1 MKAHLRHE
9 SMNPYL
15 VELQT
20 QVMPSARKRH
30 QMVTSNEHAQEAV
43 TVKIV
48 EKPASSHSTKA
59 ESKGFK
65 EVLFKA
71 NQVWQKVF
79 KRGPSYEDVEPRGS
93 WSDEQGYVAIAINS
107 NKKAVA
113 AALITMNIFTLP
125 ERRETESGDDEYV
138 HIPCPKYA
146 YISAV
151 ASLYEGKGN
160 MSKLMQEIERY
171 AKQKQC
177 LVMSLNIYR
186 PDFRGETLEDVDPE
200 EYRQCKSLSVKK
212 RMKRVK
218 RLISIYR
225 AKGFK
230 YQIDITEEDRMHSY
244 GIQADLRYGDYDCML
259 DFHLCAYIG
268 DGAEPP
274 EDFKLKEYETLE
286 ELIETNPRESEYDSD
301 RDSYEP
307 EFEQDDP
314 NYIFRHYPLGGLPEA
329 PDGWDEI
336 ADSTYKYT
344 GLVKEVDKDHCR
356 KALESETDLVSL
368 LSVLPAYWNTNPFLD
383 NVHDIKIRNEQEY
396 IVAHDFL
403 GNCYFAVF
411 VDKDIELYFIH
422 DRTLGLSL
430 ANDDFDAPWEEV
442 LHKHQNP

>member
-1 MKAHLRHE
+1 
-9 SMNPYL
+9 
-15 VELQT
+15 
-20 QVMPSARKRH
+20 MPQNRIVLKSIHYAFRGSKR
-30 QMVTSNEHAQEAV
+30 TDWHAPTEPFGHTNDIWNYA
-43 TVKIV
+43 IFL
-48 EKPASSHSTKA
+48 
-59 ESKGFK
+59 ESKQRPCSPKTRLDFIENEEGAF
-65 EVLFKA
+65 V
-71 NQVWQKVF
+71 
-79 KRGPSYEDVEPRGS
+79 
-93 WSDEQGYVAIAINS
+93 IA
-107 NKKAVA
+107 
-113 AALITMNIFTLP
+113 F
-125 ERRETESGDDEYV
+125 R
-138 HIPCPKYA
+138 
-146 YISAV
+146 
-151 ASLYEGKGN
+151 
-160 MSKLMQEIERY
+160 SKLMQEIERY

-186 PDFRGETLEDVDPE
+186 PDFRAETLEDVDPE

-230 YQIDITEEDRMHSY
+230 YQMDITEEDRMHSY

-356 KALESETDLVSL
+356 KALVSETDLVSL

-430 ANDDFDAPWEEV
+430 ANDDFDAHWEEV
-442 LHKHQNP
+442 LHKHQNQ